1 MAMEILKKVWL
12 EKDKFMRHSAG
23 WNKLIKLK

>member
-23 WNKLIKLK
+23 WTNLMRLK